1 MVPSRRTNTTMKILW
16 RKASQLKSVARNLVL
31 IPAALILAAPV
42 LAQTGTSPWENAVG
56 VLQQAFTSTIA
67 RGLSLVAIVVSGLT
81 FAFGE
86 GGSKRVLA
94 GVLFGVGMAIA
105 AVKFNARHFGVE
117 DLVQAGTLERWLANQ
132 LETYVLARKNIL
144 IAGATGSGKTS
155 MLNVLGKFI
164 PPDERVL
171 LIEDTSE

>member
-1 MVPSRRTNTTMKILW
+1 MKTLLRHVERLGIASRGVWIAGIIL
-16 RKASQLKSVARNLVL
+16 V
-31 IPAALILAAPV
+31 LAAPA
-42 LAQTGTSPWENAVG
+42 LAQANSPWENAVN

-105 AVKFNARHFGVE
+105 AVNFLA
-117 DLVQAGTLERWLANQ
+117 WL
-132 LETYVLARKNIL
+132 
-144 IAGATGSGKTS
+144 
-155 MLNVLGKFI
+155 F
-164 PPDERVL
+164 P
-171 LIEDTSE
+171 